1 MKRMLSILVM
11 VLLCGLGASAVYAEG
26 AKAVVDTNRLRLG
39 ESLTLRVI
47 ADFKQARVEM
57 PEVEG
62 FRISSRGT
70 NSRMQMINGQT
81 TREVESLYL
90 LMPVRAGA
98 FTIPAIPVTGGKS
111 VVYTQPVAIQVDER
125 SAPSSTDQP
134 WNVSADVSNSTP
146 YVGEQVVWTFRFQT
160 AARFQ
165 NARLGKPAF
174 DGFSSEELGE
184 GRAFEQVINGRR
196 YAIHEVNQLLIPQK
210 PGTIAIQPASL
221 SVGIV
226 TGRSRRSADPFF
238 DDVFGGRN
246 VVEQKLLTT
255 EDFTVNVRPL
265 PPYAGAGSFS
275 GLVGQYSLS
284 ASLEKETVKAGDPVT
299 LTLTIEGT
307 GNIRDAV
314 APVISLPEGLKHYG
328 DTPVE
333 QIALGP
339 NGWQGKKTFKT
350 AIVPLEAGTV
360 EISPVILV
368 WFDPASKSYRTA
380 SSGPL
385 RFVVTENAAAE
396 QVDVFQGG
404 DSGVP
409 LGMAKKEVR
418 LKGQDILPLKVNPDA
433 VRHDPPMGTTRIL
446 AWLGGPMGLFL
457 LAVLGLKRFTR
468 DLSTREKLSKRAAE
482 EVRAAEKATSD
493 RELFYAKL
501 HGALSAVMGALAGR
515 PVEGMTGED
524 IRRIVTAAGG
534 SVDAA
539 EQCVAIL
546 DSVEAA
552 RYGGGAEGEGGRKEK
567 VQALVRLMKEVK
579 A

>member
-11 VLLCGLGASAVYAEG
+11 VLLCGFCPSAVYAEG
-26 AKAVVDTNRLRLG
+26 ARAVVDTNRLRLG

-47 ADFKQARVEM
+47 ADFKQAYVEM
-57 PEVEG
+57 PEVDG
-62 FRISSRGT
+62 FRVTSRGT

-90 LMPVRAGA
+90 LIPLKVGSL
-98 FTIPAIPVTGGKS
+98 TIPAIPVSGGKS
-111 VVYTQPVAIQVDER
+111 VVYTQPVVIQVDER
-125 SAPSSTDQP
+125 SAPSPADQL
-134 WNVSADVSNSTP
+134 WHVTAEVSNDAP
-146 YVGEQVVWTFRFQT
+146 YVGEQVVWSFRFQT

-165 NARLGKPAF
+165 NARLGKPSF
-174 DGFSSEELGE
+174 EGFASEELGE

-196 YAIHEVNQLLIPQK
+196 YAIHEVTLLLIPQK
-210 PGTIAIQPASL
+210 SGTLDIEPATL

-246 VVEQKLLTT
+246 VVDQKLLTT
-255 EDFTVNVRPL
+255 EGLTVNVRPL

-275 GLVGQYSLS
+275 GLVGHYSLS
-284 ASLEKETVKAGDPVT
+284 ASLEKETVTAGDPVT
-299 LTLTIEGT
+299 LTVTVEGA

-314 APVISLPEGLKHYG
+314 APAISLPEGLKHYG

-333 QIALGP
+333 QITLGP
-339 NGWQGKKTFKT
+339 RGWQGKKTFKT
-350 AIVPLEAGTV
+350 AIVPLKAGIV
-360 EISPVILV
+360 EIPPITLV
-368 WFDPASKSYRTA
+368 WFDPATKSYRA
-380 SSGPL
+380 ESSGPL
-385 RFVVTENAAAE
+385 RLAVKENAAAE
-396 QVDVFQGG
+396 QVDVFRAG

-433 VRHDPPMGTTRIL
+433 VRHEPPMGMPRL
-446 AWLGGPMGLFL
+446 LVWLCGPMGLFL
-457 LAVLGLKRFTR
+457 LVVVGLKRFTR
-468 DLSTREKLSKRAAE
+468 DLSVREKLVRRASEEIRAADKD
-482 EVRAAEKATSD
+482 VSD
-493 RELFYAKL
+493 GELFYAKL
-501 HGALSAVMGALAGR
+501 HGALSAVMGAMAGR

-534 SVDAA
+534 SDEAA
-539 EQCVAIL
+539 EQCVGIL

-567 VQALVRLMKEVK
+567 VQALARLMKEVK